1 MPDMIVSEVEHR
13 MKASRTGKGNR
24 NSYSSLQSGLSYL
37 RNDFMLYGSEK
48 DFKTA
53 RRVQNICLYMANGT
67 QMTEGLSSFLMYAA
81 PTEIIWT
88 PLWSRHCE
96 AAAKAPVSRLH
107 ITDDPIRSSF
117 PTQAYT
123 HTHTQKCRTLLQNL
137 KNIIGFAL
145 LHIFFIEV
153 TMVYNII

>member
-24 NSYSSLQSGLSYL
+24 NLYSSLQSGLSYL

-53 RRVQNICLYMANGT
+53 RRVQNICLYVANGT

-81 PTEIIWT
+81 PTESI
-88 PLWSRHCE
+88 
-96 AAAKAPVSRLH
+96 
-107 ITDDPIRSSF
+107 
-117 PTQAYT
+117 
-123 HTHTQKCRTLLQNL
+123 
-137 KNIIGFAL
+137 
-145 LHIFFIEV
+145 
-153 TMVYNII
+153 